1 MLTTF
6 LRVLMVVFCLGAGS
20 FAHADD
26 MRTPQIPAATSLHY
40 SQQVHDSLSAQ
51 HSMQALDTAAHFPQL
66 QCLFK
71 RTLKVNHQQP
81 EKGSHTD
88 DIHRFHLGMMYTS
101 RYSSMLRDDPENI
114 QPSYQLAHEL
124 PIAPSQFFVIGY
136 QAEISPSVD
145 WMLTHVSSSSRLSG
159 WKESNLTYTQYQHR
173 LITA

>member
-81 EKGSHTD
+81 ETGFALLKTSPHIAESGFRHVIVANDIVVLTD
-88 DIHRFHLGMMYTS
+88 
-101 RYSSMLRDDPENI
+101 E
-114 QPSYQLAHEL
+114 
-124 PIAPSQFFVIGY
+124 FFV
-136 QAEISPSVD
+136 
-145 WMLTHVSSSSRLSG
+145 
-159 WKESNLTYTQYQHR
+159 
-173 LITA
+173 